1 MLVYMLHISCRIKK
15 SIPIVRKRQRRCKRL
30 GLSLVVFCT
39 FLLLTNTGCISAA
52 LAADA
57 SLPQQ
62 PAEPITGQV
71 KNAQGEPLPNVTIR
85 LKGTNQYALSDENGA
100 FRIAVESLPAVLEF
114 SFIGYAKVEWQVRS
128 RAPLSIVMEETI
140 AGMNELVVIGYG
152 KVKKK
157 DLTGSI
163 VNVNMD
169 DIKDEPVTSVDLALQ
184 GRIPG
189 ADIMATTGEP
199 GATTTIRIRGTRSI
213 TATNEPL
220 IVVDGVIDGV
230 SSLNDINTADIASI
244 SVLKDASATAIYGS
258 RGSNGVIIITTK
270 HGNKGKP
277 AITLRSTLGF
287 SQLPRKLDIMNA
299 AQFAQYRN
307 DYAYFSTADNYGSIG
322 PTTPQ
327 SKYPYPDPLS
337 KGEGTDWVKEITR
350 VAPYHTHFL
359 SISGGGEKTNYYAS
373 VGYDNNQGII
383 QKSGMQRITGR
394 LNLDYQLFDWLK
406 VGYKYNFANSD
417 QDQNLVTIGGA
428 SWWRGAIFLN
438 PLIKTQ
444 SNFNDLWYSGQ
455 KFNSPRAILD
465 NGVIRNLKKN
475 NSTNTVFMELEPVK
489 DLKIVSQ
496 LNYYSYARHTFQF
509 DPGNLP
515 AKEEGEGA
523 RAYRGEYT
531 SHNLMS
537 QTTLNYLHDWGD
549 THHLDFTLGFIG
561 QQRGGDNFT
570 LTGEGYQSD
579 FIKWN
584 NMNSIPDKEN
594 YSAGSSNSSQ
604 TSLSY
609 LARVNYNYANRYY
622 LTITG
627 RRDGSSNFAANKKW
641 AFFPSAA
648 IKWTV
653 SNEAFMQSV
662 DWLDELSFRMSA
674 GRTGND
680 GISSY
685 NSLSALGSTTNGY
698 LFDGSQPVA
707 FYPSRLAS
715 ENLTWEKTDMYN
727 VATDIALFKNKVNI
741 TFEAYMSYTSDLLL
755 NVQVPRHTG
764 YTTRLANVG
773 KTSNKGMEFSVQTR
787 NISQAD
793 FSWTTTFSI
802 AHNKQR
808 VEDIATVDY
817 VPVYSG
823 NSNNSYMMYGYVKDY
838 PLNALW
844 GFQYG
849 GPWKSPEEVERNKIT
864 HGYVSTA
871 PSMYTPGAPRY
882 YDINHDGVLNEND
895 LIYLGNADPYVYGG
909 LQNSF
914 DIGAF
919 TLGVFV
925 NYSLGGE
932 IYNISEQWMAGGN
945 LTNQYTYMLNGWH
958 PVRNPNSN
966 LPRAGA
972 VDNIASD
979 RMVYDASYLRLKTV
993 TIGYRWDVARL
1004 TNNVLR
1010 DVQFSLSGE
1019 NLLLWKKYN
1028 GFDPD
1033 VSSEGTS
1040 STLRRADI
1048 GAYPKPRTFVASIQI
1063 RY

>member
-1 MLVYMLHISCRIKK
+1 MQHSFPFAKLFTRCMGAFPIIMLIALSQPGPAFAGNGPEPAFSGFRAIRGGLQQIPVKGVVKNSAGETLAGVTIRVKGTVQYAISDEHGNF
-15 SIPIVRKRQRRCKRL
+15 SIEV
-30 GLSLVVFCT
+30 
-39 FLLLTNTGCISAA
+39 
-52 LAADA
+52 A
-57 SLPQQ
+57 SLP
-62 PAEPITGQV
+62 
-71 KNAQGEPLPNVTIR
+71 VT
-85 LKGTNQYALSDENGA
+85 
-100 FRIAVESLPAVLEF
+100 LEF
-114 SFIGYAKVEWQVRS
+114 SFIGYEKKEQLIERQGAVKVV
-128 RAPLSIVMEETI
+128 LKDKI

-163 VNVNMD
+163 VNVNMKN
-169 DIKDEPVTSVDLALQ
+169 IEHEPVTSVDLALQ
-184 GRIPG
+184 GRVPG

-230 SSLNDINTADIASI
+230 SSLNDINTSDIASI

-270 HGNKGKP
+270 HGQKGKP
-277 AITLRSTLGF
+277 SITFRNTFGV
-287 SQLPRKLDIMNA
+287 SQLPRELDVMDA
-299 AQFAQYRN
+299 SQFAQYRN
-307 DYAYFSTADNYGSIG
+307 DYAYFATSDNYGSIDG
-322 PTTPQ
+322 TTPQ
-327 SKYPYPDPLS
+327 SKYPYPNPLAMG
-337 KGEGTDWVKEITR
+337 KGTDWQKEITR
-350 VAPYHTHFL
+350 IAPYHSHFL
-359 SISGGGEKTNYYAS
+359 SMSGGGDKSDYYAS
-373 VGYDNNQGII
+373 VGYDDNQGII
-383 QKSGMQRITGR
+383 QKSGLQRITGR
-394 LNLDYQLFDWLK
+394 LNFDYQLFKWMK
-406 VGYKYNFANSD
+406 VGYKYNFANED

-428 SWWRGAIFLN
+428 SWWSGAIFLN
-438 PLIKTQ
+438 PLIKPK

-465 NGVIRNLKKN
+465 DGVIRNLKKN
-475 NSTNTVFMELEPVK
+475 NATNTVYVEIEPVEN
-489 DLKIVSQ
+489 LKINSQ

-509 DPGNLP
+509 DPGDLP

-537 QTTLNYLHDWGD
+537 QTTLNYAHDWQSR
-549 THHLDFTLGFIG
+549 HHIDLTLGFIG
-561 QQRGGDNFT
+561 QKTGGDNFT
-570 LTGEGYQSD
+570 LEGTGYQSD

-594 YSAGSSNSSQ
+594 YDAGSSN
-604 TSLSY
+604 TSKTSMSY
-609 LARVNYNYANRYY
+609 LARLNYNFRNKYY
-622 LTITG
+622 LTVTG
-627 RRDGSSNFAANKKW
+627 RRDGSSNFAENRKW

-648 IKWTV
+648 LKWTV
-653 SNEAFMQSV
+653 SNENFMKSV
-662 DWLDELSFRMSA
+662 NWINEFSVRASA

-727 VATDIALFKNKVNI
+727 LATDISLFHSRVNI
-741 TFEAYMSYTSDLLL
+741 TLEGYLSYTSDLLL

-773 KTSNKGMEFSVQTR
+773 KTSNKGLEFSIETR
-787 NISQAD
+787 NISKAH
-793 FSWTTTFSI
+793 FSWTSTFSI
-802 AHNKQR
+802 AHNKQM
-808 VEDIATVDY
+808 VNDIATVDY
-817 VPVYSG
+817 VSVYSG
-823 NSNNSYMMYGYVKDY
+823 NSNNSYMMYGYEAGY

-849 GPWKSPEEVERNKIT
+849 GTWKSQQEIDRNKIT
-864 HGYVSTA
+864 KAYVSGA
-871 PSMYTPGAPRY
+871 PSLYTAGAPRY
-882 YDINHDGVLNEND
+882 YDIDHNGILNEND

-914 DIGAF
+914 TVGNFDF
-919 TLGVFV
+919 SVFV
-925 NYSLGGE
+925 NYSLGGK

-945 LTNQYTYMLNGWH
+945 FTNQYAFMLKAWH
-958 PVRNPNSN
+958 PVRNPTSN
-966 LPRAGA
+966 IPRPGA

-979 RMVYDASYLRLKTV
+979 RMVYDASYVRLKTLSV
-993 TIGYRWDVARL
+993 GYTWDLGRL
-1004 TNNVLR
+1004 TNHVLR
-1010 DVQFSLSGE
+1010 DAQFSLSGE
-1019 NLLLWKKYN
+1019 NLLLWKRYN

-1040 STLRRADI
+1040 STLRRADV